1 MKELRFF
8 YDEAL
13 CGELPEEEARHAVRV
28 LRLREDDVIWLMDG
42 RGTFCEAVITTAS
55 NHHCLYRILKS
66 VPQERQWN
74 GHLHLVIAPTKM
86 MERMEWMVEKAVEI
100 GVDEISFVRC
110 DNSERTDIKTER
122 LRRIALSAVKQSRKA
137 WVPLINDMRPLPD
150 VLHSVGAEDISFVCH
165 CHEGRKEHLDDLL
178 RKDRERTALH
188 PECSVM
194 VFVGPEGDFS
204 DNEIKMMDAVGVLP
218 ASLGE
223 SRLRTETA
231 GLVAVHLM
239 HLNNEKRHA

>member
-1 MKELRFF
+1 MKEQRFF

-13 CGELPEEEARHAVRV
+13 TGELPEEEARHAVRV
-28 LRLREDDVIWLMDG
+28 LRLREGDGIWLMDG
-42 RGTFCEAVITTAS
+42 RGSFYEAVITTAS
-55 NHHCLYRILKS
+55 NHHCLYDIVKEL
-66 VPQERQWN
+66 PQKRQWD

-86 MERMEWMVEKAVEI
+86 TDRMEWMVEKAVEI

-110 DNSERTDIKTER
+110 ENSERTELKTER

-137 WVPLINDMRPLPD
+137 WMPKINEMRD
-150 VLHSVGAEDISFVCH
+150 FVKVVSEMGDRDAVYICH
-165 CHEGRKEHLDDLL
+165 CHKGKKEHLNILL
-178 RKDRERTALH
+178 QRNKELLKEKT
-188 PECSVM
+188 EQNIC

-204 DNEIKMMDAVGVLP
+204 EREVKEVMSRGAVA

-239 HLNNEKRHA
+239 HLNYEKQA

>member
-1 MKELRFF
+1 MKEQRFF

-13 CGELPEEEARHAVRV
+13 KGELPEEEARHAVRV
-28 LRLREDDVIWLMDG
+28 LRLREGDVIWLMDG
-42 RGTFCEAVITTAS
+42 RGSFCEAVITTAS
-55 NHHCLYRILKS
+55 NHHCLYYIVKEL
-66 VPQERQWN
+66 PQQRQWD

-86 MERMEWMVEKAVEI
+86 MDRMEWMVEKAVEI
-100 GVDEISFVRC
+100 GVDEVSFVRC
-110 DNSERTDIKTER
+110 ENSERTELKTER

-137 WVPLINDMRPLPD
+137 WMPQINEMKDFSKVVSEIGEGD
-150 VLHSVGAEDISFVCH
+150 AVFICH
-165 CHEGRKEHLDDLL
+165 CHEGKKEHLNALL
-178 RKDRERTALH
+178 QRNRELLKDNE
-188 PECSVM
+188 EQSIY

-204 DNEIKMMDAVGVLP
+204 EKEVKEVMSRGAVA

-239 HLNNEKRHA
+239 HLNYEKQA